1 MSARPP
7 EHRQATPVPVPSA
20 PARGAWLAAG
30 LIALIALATAA
41 PPAQAAAAGEA
52 GSGGAA
58 VVSEDARRARHI
70 EQQLAWD
77 QDLAPFALDVRVEDA
92 VAHLS
97 GRVATMAQSHHAR
110 RLVEAMAGVNAVV
123 NAIYVD
129 PALADAG
136 GSGPSPPDD
145 ATLRERAALTLRR
158 DASVE
163 TIELSTDAR
172 DGVVTLSGSVA
183 DIGSRQKAERA
194 VRELH
199 GVRRVVNEL
208 EVAPA
213 VR

>member
-1 MSARPP
+1 M
-7 EHRQATPVPVPSA
+7 
-20 PARGAWLAAG
+20 
-30 LIALIALATAA
+30 
-41 PPAQAAAAGEA
+41 
-52 GSGGAA
+52 
-58 VVSEDARRARHI
+58 RRATCVQTGERT
-70 EQQLAWD
+70 
-77 QDLAPFALDVRVEDA
+77 R
-92 VAHLS
+92 
-97 GRVATMAQSHHAR
+97 
-110 RLVEAMAGVNAVV
+110 
-123 NAIYVD
+123 AISSC
-129 PALADAG
+129 PE
-136 GSGPSPPDD
+136 P
-145 ATLRERAALTLRR
+145 RAALTLRR